1 MQLDLLKDPFL
12 SGAGMHFRFAIA
24 IVASFSLLIV
34 DTSVAQDTKSK
45 VDRRP
50 TVNRILTVVK
60 PEIEPAEAL
69 SPPRDLRKPVVK
81 EYVPKLFSPSKT
93 LTSLKKDIVSRI
105 DVGCLE
111 FTYKP
116 LRMLEV
122 DVPQKSG
129 KMQRK
134 VVTYLIYRI
143 RNRGDHYTHKKFT
156 AEDGTEQ
163 YRLEK
168 VDQISGD
175 ANTDNFNAHFV
186 LEGWAQNLR
195 TRTYQKKAYLDRFL
209 PEVVKQIEAYD
220 KTIGKLHDS
229 ISISKVK
236 IPVEKDDNAKGVW
249 GVAIWE
255 DVDPKIN
262 YMSVYVRGLTSAH
275 RVHQLQD
282 DSKKY
287 LHKTLQLNF
296 WRKDDEF
303 DVESEAIVTGIPLSS
318 SLREQSA
325 ICRFYHLPGPIVK
338 VSEFDPHT
346 NRESYLFKVVSD
358 YDRKFNSYLQVG
370 LKKGEIPKEIKD
382 NFAKFGVAI
391 PAGVRLTEKIEG
403 QRWEFV
409 TNKGERK
416 IGYRLD
422 FEPNTW
428 RKKGDGVEI
437 LKPVDNFWIYR

>member
-1 MQLDLLKDPFL
+1 
-12 SGAGMHFRFAIA
+12 MHFRLAIA
-24 IVASFSLLIV
+24 IAATLFFLI
-34 DTSVAQDTKSK
+34 DSAQAQDKSASK
-45 VDRRP
+45 IERRP
-50 TVNRILTVVK
+50 TINRLLTVVK
-60 PEIEPAEAL
+60 PEIEPAEAFT
-69 SPPRDLRKPVVK
+69 PPRDLRKPVVK

-93 LTSLKKDIVSRI
+93 LTSLKKDIVSRH

-116 LRMLEV
+116 LRMLAV
-122 DVPQKSG
+122 DIPQPGG

-134 VVTYLIYRI
+134 VITYLVYRV
-143 RNRGDHYTHKKFT
+143 RNRGGHYTHKQFVG
-156 AEDGTEQ
+156 EDGTEQ
-163 YRLEK
+163 FRLEK
-168 VDQISGD
+168 ADQISGD
-175 ANTDNFNAHFV
+175 AHADQFNAHFV
-186 LEGWAQNLR
+186 LEGWSQNLR
-195 TRTYQKKAYLDRFL
+195 TRDYEKKAYLDQFL
-209 PEVVKQIEAYD
+209 PQVAKQIEAYD

-229 ISISKVK
+229 ISISKLK

-262 YMSVYVRGLTSAH
+262 YMSVYVRGLTSAF

-287 LHKTLQLNF
+287 QHKTLQLNF

-303 DVESEAIVTGIPLSS
+303 DVETESIANGIPLSR

-325 ICRFYHLPGPIVK
+325 LCRFYDLPGPIIK
-338 VSEFDPHT
+338 VSEFDPVT
-346 NRESYLFKVVSD
+346 NRESYLFKVVSE
-358 YDRKFNSYLQVG
+358 YDRRFNSFLRGELQ
-370 LKKGEIPKEIKD
+370 KGEIPKEIKD
-382 NFAKFGVAI
+382 NFTIFGIDV
-391 PAGVRLTEKIEG
+391 PEGVRLTEKIKA

-409 TNKGERK
+409 LNKGERK
-416 IGYRLD
+416 IGYRMD

-437 LKPVDNFWIYR
+437 LKRVDNFWIYR